1 MKNNNNNNTTNGH
14 YRDITYIISF
24 LVSNLYALL

>member
-1 MKNNNNNNTTNGH
+1 MKNNNNNNTNGQ

-24 LVSNLYALL
+24 LVSKLYALL